1 MVRFKVSNA
10 NRYIIGPNKNVFL
23 RDAMLKDSILTNVC
37 QFSRQNNELEKGN
50 CIVAHNNN
58 WSLKETIKAN

>member
-1 MVRFKVSNA
+1 
-10 NRYIIGPNKNVFL
+10 L